1 MNCKELAEN
10 LGLEEEEYLELLELF
25 VETTASNL
33 DRLQSGLAE
42 GDSGEVSEAAHTI
55 KGSSANL
62 GLKEIA
68 ESAKGIEERARQN
81 DLKGAADAV
90 EIIRGACEQL
100 VAELSAVQ

>member
-62 GLKEIA
+62 GLKKIA

-90 EIIRGACEQL
+90 ETIRGACEQL

>member
-1 MNCKELAEN
+1 MECKELAEN

-42 GDSGEVSEAAHTI
+42 GDSGQVSEAAHTI

-62 GLKEIA
+62 GLMQIA
-68 ESAKGIEERARQN
+68 EAAQGIEERARQN
-81 DLKGAADAV
+81 SLDGAADAA
-90 EIIRGACEQL
+90 ESIKGACKQL
-100 VAELSAVQ
+100 AEELRIA

>member
-33 DRLQSGLAE
+33 DRLQSGIAK

-62 GLKEIA
+62 GLMEIA
-68 ESAKGIEERARQN
+68 ESAKGIEEKARQN
-81 DLKGAADAV
+81 DLEGAAEAV
-90 EIIRGACEQL
+90 ETIRGACQQL
-100 VAELSAVQ
+100 VAALSTV

>member
-33 DRLQSGLAE
+33 DKLQSGLAD

-81 DLKGAADAV
+81 DLQGVAEAL
-90 EIIRGACEQL
+90 ETIRGACELL
-100 VAELSAVQ
+100 VAELSAV

>member
-42 GDSGEVSEAAHTI
+42 GDSGEVSEAARTI

-62 GLKEIA
+62 GLMEIA
-68 ESAKGIEERARQN
+68 ESAKGIEEMARRN
-81 DLKGAADAV
+81 NLEGPADAA
-90 EIIRGACEQL
+90 ETIRGACEQL
-100 VAELSAVQ
+100 VAELSTV